1 MIKMTLGDG
10 KVPVKIWTSDIE
22 KEALEQVKLLAEL
35 PFIFKHVSVMPDVH
49 AGKGSTVGTVY
60 ATKDI
65 VIPSTVGVDIGCGM
79 AAVKTPYHVDQLNG
93 KLEQLRKYIEN
104 AVPVGFA
111 QHKDD
116 SLVEGPDYDDMF
128 QEFLDVVPNELR
140 GLQMKAAAQLGTL
153 GSGNHFVEISAESDG
168 TVWIMLHSGSRNIGK
183 MIAETFVKK
192 AQAKMDEWH
201 TTVPH
206 KDLSYLPIS
215 STEGAEYIF
224 AMEWAQKYA
233 HANRELMLK
242 LVKKELAYV
251 VEGEGHRYFDS
262 LFEVNCHHNYMALE
276 NHFGQNVYVTRKG
289 AIRARNGDYGII
301 PGSMGTKS
309 FIVMGLG
316 ERESFTSASHGAG
329 RKMSRGTARRTFT
342 VEDVKRQ
349 TEGVECRKD
358 VDIVDEI
365 PGAYKSIE
373 SVMENQKDLVTPIHE
388 LKQVISVKG

>member
-1 MIKMTLGDG
+1 MIQRILGDG

-22 KEALEQVKLLAEL
+22 KEALEQVMLLAEL

-49 AGKGSTVGTVY
+49 AGKGSTVGTVF

-93 KLEQLRKYIEN
+93 KLEQLRKFIEN

-116 SLVEGPDYDDMF
+116 SLVSGPEY
-128 QEFLDVVPNELR
+128 NELFDEFR
-140 GLQMKAAAQLGTL
+140 DVIPTEIKGLEMKAAAQLGTL
-153 GSGNHFVEISAESDG
+153 GSGNHFIEISAETDG

-183 MIAETFVKK
+183 MIAEIFVKK

-201 TTVPH
+201 ITVPH
-206 KDLSYLPIS
+206 KDLSYLPVS
-215 STEGAEYIF
+215 SNEGIEYIL

-251 VEGEGHRYFDS
+251 VEGRRYFDS

-309 FIVMGLG
+309 YIVMGLG
-316 ERESFTSASHGAG
+316 ERDSFNSASHGAG
-329 RKMSRGTARRTFT
+329 RKMSRGTARKTFT

-358 VDIVDEI
+358 ADIVDEI